1 MLANLQES
9 GMDSPQP
16 EWLEQVEGVLE
27 TLNQGVLIAD
37 DCRKI
42 VYVNQIMQ
50 DMVGIESGKMI
61 GKNSVEFFP
70 VEDTPFLSEQ
80 IQRGMVN
87 KANQFEFY
95 LPHSDGKKLPVVV
108 SSRVIEDPD
117 GREFAVVSFTDIT
130 EQKLAEDGLR
140 QANQKL
146 EAQYMEIE
154 DDLKLAARVQQSLAP
169 KNLRWGDVEVETHYQ
184 PVRSIGGDFG
194 LVGPGE
200 DFLNLIVCDVSGHGI
215 SSALVANRIYTEMK
229 GQIDQNVP
237 IPEMLRHLNRFVLGS
252 LSGSVFFFTMA
263 MARLTR
269 QGGRLEFAGA
279 GHPPGMLLRKGR
291 PAQWLQS
298 KSIVLGLL
306 EAAVDGDP
314 TTSIDLE
321 VGDRVV
327 LYTDGLT
334 DVFDANRE
342 MLGVD
347 GLTKIVQEASELPIK
362 EMKERI
368 LQGVADW
375 REGPEPDDISLI
387 IAEVH
392 FDPMS
397 EAAAV
402 GDLQLLTMA

>member
-1 MLANLQES
+1 
-9 GMDSPQP
+9 MDGHQP

-27 TLNQGVLIAD
+27 TLNQGVLITD

-42 VYVNQIMQ
+42 VYVNRIMQ
-50 DMVGIESGKMI
+50 DMVGLVQAQMVGKT
-61 GKNSVEFFP
+61 SSDFFP
-70 VEDTPFLSEQ
+70 EEDTPFLNEQ
-80 IQRGMVN
+80 IQRGMTN
-87 KANQFEFY
+87 KLNQFEFY
-95 LPHSDGKKLPVVV
+95 LPHSGGNKLPVVV
-108 SSRVIEDPD
+108 SSRIIEDPE

-140 QANQKL
+140 QANQRL
-146 EAQYMEIE
+146 EAQYLEIE

-169 KNLRWGDVEVETHYQ
+169 KNIKWGDVEVETHYQ
-184 PVRSIGGDFG
+184 PVMTIGGDFG
-194 LVGPGE
+194 LVGPSE

-229 GQIDQNVP
+229 SQIDQNVP
-237 IPEMLRHLNRFVLGS
+237 IADMLRHLNRFVLSS
-252 LSGSVFFFTMA
+252 LSGSVFFFTLA

-279 GHPPGMLLRKGR
+279 GHPPAMLLRKGR
-291 PAQWLQS
+291 PVQWLQS

-306 EAAVDGDP
+306 ETAVDGDP
-314 TTSIDLE
+314 TVSLDLE
-321 VGDRVV
+321 SGDRLV

-334 DVFDANRE
+334 DVFNADRE

-347 GLTKIVQEASELPIK
+347 GLTKIVQEAAELPIK
-362 EMKERI
+362 EMKEQI
-368 LQGVADW
+368 LQGVASW

-387 IAEVH
+387 IAEIH
-392 FDPMS
+392 FDPAS
-397 EAAAV
+397 VAGV

>member
-1 MLANLQES
+1 MQAAMQES
-9 GMDSPQP
+9 GMDGHQP

-27 TLNQGVLIAD
+27 TLNQGVLITD

-42 VYVNQIMQ
+42 VYVNRIMQ
-50 DMVGIESGKMI
+50 DMVGLVQAQMVGKT
-61 GKNSVEFFP
+61 SSDFFP
-70 VEDTPFLSEQ
+70 EEDTPFLNEQ
-80 IQRGMVN
+80 IQRGMTN
-87 KANQFEFY
+87 KCNQFEFY
-95 LPHSDGKKLPVVV
+95 LPHSGGNKLPVVV
-108 SSRVIEDPD
+108 SSRIIEDPE

-140 QANQKL
+140 QANQRL
-146 EAQYMEIE
+146 EAQYLEIE

-169 KNLRWGDVEVETHYQ
+169 KNIKWGDVEVETHYQ
-184 PVRSIGGDFG
+184 PVMTIGGDFG
-194 LVGPGE
+194 LVGPSE

-229 GQIDQNVP
+229 SQIDQNVP
-237 IPEMLRHLNRFVLGS
+237 IADMLRHLNRFVLSS
-252 LSGSVFFFTMA
+252 LSGSVFFFTLA

-279 GHPPGMLLRKGR
+279 GHPPAMLLRKGR
-291 PAQWLQS
+291 PVQWLQS

-306 EAAVDGDP
+306 ETAVDGDP
-314 TTSIDLE
+314 TVSLDLE
-321 VGDRVV
+321 SGDRLV

-334 DVFDANRE
+334 DVFNADRE

-347 GLTKIVQEASELPIK
+347 GLTKIVQEAAELPIK
-362 EMKERI
+362 EMKEQI
-368 LQGVADW
+368 LQGVASW

-387 IAEVH
+387 IAEIH
-392 FDPMS
+392 FDPAS
-397 EAAAV
+397 VAGV

>member
-1 MLANLQES
+1 MLANVQS
-9 GMDSPQP
+9 GMESQPP

-27 TLNQGVLIAD
+27 TLNQGVLITD
-37 DCRKI
+37 DCRRI

-50 DMVGIESGKMI
+50 SMVGLEQAQMVGRTS
-61 GKNSVEFFP
+61 SDFFP
-70 VEDTPFLSEQ
+70 VEDTPFLNEQ
-80 IQRGMVN
+80 IQRGMDN

-95 LPHSDGKKLPVVV
+95 LPQPAGGKLPVVV
-108 SSRVIEDPD
+108 SSRIIEDPD
-117 GREFAVVSFTDIT
+117 GREFAVVSFIDIT

-146 EAQYMEIE
+146 EAQYLEIE

-169 KNLRWGDVEVETHYQ
+169 KSLRWGDVEVVAHYQ

-200 DFLNLIVCDVSGHGI
+200 DFLNLVVCDVSGHGI

-229 GQIDQNVP
+229 SQIDQQVP
-237 IPEMLRHLNRFVLGS
+237 MAEMLQHLNQFVLRS

-291 PAQWLQS
+291 PTQWLES
-298 KSIVLGLL
+298 KSLVLGLL
-306 EAAVDGDP
+306 DMAVNGEKV
-314 TTSIDLE
+314 TATVDLE
-321 VGDRVV
+321 PGDRLV

-334 DVFDANRE
+334 DVFNAKRE
-342 MLGVD
+342 MLGVE
-347 GLTKIVQEASELPIK
+347 GLTAIVQAASELPIN
-362 EMKERI
+362 EMKDAI
-368 LQGVADW
+368 LKGVADW

-392 FDPMS
+392 FDPAS
-397 EAAAV
+397 AAAGV
-402 GDLQLLTMA
+402 GDLELLTMA